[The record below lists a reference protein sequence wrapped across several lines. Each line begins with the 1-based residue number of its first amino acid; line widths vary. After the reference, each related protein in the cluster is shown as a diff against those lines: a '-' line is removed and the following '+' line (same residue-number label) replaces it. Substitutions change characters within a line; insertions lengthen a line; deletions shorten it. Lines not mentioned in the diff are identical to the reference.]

1 MKPARV
7 TTFLPLLLGLLL
19 LLGACGPRP
28 PAPIANRTA
37 GAPPPPASYSVR
49 RGDTLY
55 SIAWQYGLDHRQI
68 AVWNGI
74 GAPYTIYPGQR
85 LALRKPTLTARR
97 APPPAPARAPVRP
110 QPATAPPRPAA
121 PASRPPPATPIAKP
135 QPAAP
140 APKPVPQQA
149 APSRPPPRSDPAAPS
164 TTRNVGGLAWRWPT
178 RGRLYRTFNASDPA
192 RRGVDIVGSE
202 GQPVYA
208 AANGRVVYSGNGL
221 VGYGNLVIIKH
232 NDTYL
237 SAYGHNRELLVV
249 EGDEVA
255 AGQLIAKM
263 GKVDND
269 RAMLHFEIRR
279 QGQPIDPLRLLP
291 QG

>member
-1 MKPARV
+1 MKPARI

-19 LLGACGPRP
+19 GACGPRP
-28 PAPIANRTA
+28 LAPIANRTS

-55 SIAWQYGLDHRQI
+55 SIAWQYGLDHREI

-74 GAPYTIYPGQR
+74 GAPYTIYPEQR
-85 LALRKPTLTARR
+85 LTLRKPTATARQA
-97 APPPAPARAPVRP
+97 APPAAAKAPVRP
-110 QPATAPPRPAA
+110 QPAAPT
-121 PASRPPPATPIAKP
+121 SRPPPAAPAAKP

-140 APKPVPQQA
+140 AAKPAPPPA
-149 APSRPPPRSDPAAPS
+149 APSRSPPRSDPAAPS
-164 TTRNVGGLAWRWPT
+164 TTRSVGGLAWRWPT
-178 RGRLYRTFNASDPA
+178 RGRLFRTFNANDPA

-208 AANGRVVYSGNGL
+208 AASGRVVYSGNGL

-249 EGDEVA
+249 EGDNVA

>member
-1 MKPARV
+1 MKPARI

-19 LLGACGPRP
+19 LGACGPRP
-28 PAPIANRTA
+28 LAPIANRTS

-55 SIAWQYGLDHRQI
+55 SIAWQYGLDHREI

-74 GAPYTIYPGQR
+74 GAPYTIYPEQR
-85 LALRKPTLTARR
+85 LTLRKPTATARQA
-97 APPPAPARAPVRP
+97 APPAAAKAPVRP
-110 QPATAPPRPAA
+110 QPAAPT
-121 PASRPPPATPIAKP
+121 SRPPPAAPAAKP

-140 APKPVPQQA
+140 AAKPAPPPA
-149 APSRPPPRSDPAAPS
+149 APSRSPPRSDPAAPS
-164 TTRNVGGLAWRWPT
+164 TTRSVGGLAWRWPT
-178 RGRLYRTFNASDPA
+178 RGRLFRTFNANDPA

-249 EGDEVA
+249 EGDNVA